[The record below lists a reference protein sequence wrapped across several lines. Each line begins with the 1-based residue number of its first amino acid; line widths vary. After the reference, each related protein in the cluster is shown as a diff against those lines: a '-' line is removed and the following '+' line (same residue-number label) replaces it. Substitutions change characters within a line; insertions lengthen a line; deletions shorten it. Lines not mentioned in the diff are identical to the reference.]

1 MRLTAEWLT
10 HPASQAVSKALTDGG
25 FQAYFVGGCVRNA
38 LLGQPVSDLDIST
51 DARPEQT
58 LNLAK
63 QAGLK
68 AIPTGI
74 DHGTITVVADGIP
87 FEITTFRRDVDTDG
101 RHAVVDFADTMS
113 EDARR
118 RDFTMNAL
126 YAAPNGEVFDPV
138 NGLPDLRAG
147 HLRFIGNA
155 DQRIR
160 EDYLRILRFFRFSAW
175 YGDPALGID
184 ADGLAACAENLDG
197 LAKLSA
203 ERVGSEVRKLLS
215 AADPAP
221 AMAAMAAS
229 GVLYAVLPGAQA
241 QSLAIL
247 VHLEGDRRPDPIRR
261 LAVIG
266 GEDVP
271 ERLRL
276 SNTDKR
282 RLEAIHAGISMDLGE
297 LGYRHK
303 DTAED
308 SYLVRQA
315 SMGQPIDPDELAIVQ
330 HASEQSFPVKAA
342 DLMPAFTG
350 AALGER
356 LRKLETD
363 WIASGFTLSR
373 DALISSAG

>member
-1 MRLTAEWLT
+1 MRLTADWLT
-10 HPASQAVSKALTDGG
+10 HPASQAVCQALTDGG
-25 FQAYFVGGCVRNA
+25 FQAFFVGGCVRNA

-58 LNLAK
+58 LKLAK

-101 RHAVVDFADTMS
+101 RHAVVDFADTMD

-138 NGLPDLRAG
+138 DGLPDLRAG
-147 HLRFIGNA
+147 HLRFIGDA

-184 ADGLAACAENLDG
+184 AEGLADCADNLDG
-197 LAKLSA
+197 LAQLSA
-203 ERVGSEVRKLLS
+203 ERVGSEMRKLLS

-241 QSLAIL
+241 QSLSVL
-247 VHLEGDRRPDPIRR
+247 VHLENERRPDPIRR

-271 ERLRL
+271 DRLRL
-276 SNTDKR
+276 SNLDKR
-282 RLEAIHAGISMDLGE
+282 RLEAIQVGINMDLAE

-315 SMGQPIDPDELAIVQ
+315 SMGQPLDPNELAVLHHAVQ
-330 HASEQSFPVKAA
+330 QSFPVKAA
-342 DLMPAFTG
+342 DLMPEFTG
-350 AALGER
+350 AALGEQ
-356 LRKLETD
+356 LRKLEAD
-363 WIASGFTLSR
+363 WIASGFTMSR
-373 DALISSAG
+373 DDLISSAG

>member
-10 HPASQAVSKALTDGG
+10 NPASQAVCKALTDGG

-38 LLGQPVSDLDIST
+38 LLGKPVSDLDIST

-58 LNLAK
+58 LKQAK

-74 DHGTITVVADGIP
+74 DHGTITLVADGIP

-101 RHAVVDFADTMS
+101 RHAVVDFADTMD

-138 NGLPDLRAG
+138 DGLPDLHAG
-147 HLRFIGNA
+147 HLRFIGDA

-184 ADGLAACAENLDG
+184 ADGLAACAEHLDG
-197 LAKLSA
+197 LAQLSA
-203 ERVGSEVRKLLS
+203 ERVGSEMRKLLS

-247 VHLEGDRRPDPIRR
+247 VHLEGDRSPDPIRR

-282 RLEAIHAGISMDLGE
+282 RLETIQAGISMDLGE
-297 LGYRHK
+297 LGYRCK

-315 SMGQPIDPDELAIVQ
+315 SMGQPLDPDELAIVL
-330 HASEQSFPVKAA
+330 HAMQQSFPVKAA

-356 LRKLETD
+356 LRKLEAD

>member
-10 HPASQAVSKALTDGG
+10 HPASQAVCKALTDGG
-25 FQAYFVGGCVRNA
+25 FEAYFVGGCVRNA

-58 LNLAK
+58 LKRAK

-101 RHAVVDFADTMS
+101 RHAVVDFADTMD

-147 HLRFIGNA
+147 HLRFIGDA

-175 YGDPALGID
+175 YGDPSLGID

-197 LAKLSA
+197 LAQLSA
-203 ERVGSEVRKLLS
+203 ERVGSEMRKLLS

-229 GVLYAVLPGAQA
+229 GVLYSVLPGAQA

-247 VHLEGDRRPDPIRR
+247 VHLEGDRGPDPIRR

-266 GEDVP
+266 GEDVSD
-271 ERLRL
+271 RLRL

-282 RLEAIHAGISMDLGE
+282 RLEAIQAGISMDLGE
-297 LGYRHK
+297 LGYRYK

-315 SMGQPIDPDELAIVQ
+315 SMGQPIDPDELAILH
-330 HASEQSFPVKAA
+330 HAMQQSFPVKAA

-356 LRKLETD
+356 LRKLEAD
-363 WIASGFTLSR
+363 WIASRFTLSR

>member
-10 HPASQAVSKALTDGG
+10 HPASQAVCKALTDGG

-101 RHAVVDFADTMS
+101 RHAVVDFADTMD

-138 NGLPDLRAG
+138 DGLPDLRAG
-147 HLRFIGNA
+147 HLRFIGDA

-197 LAKLSA
+197 LAQLSA
-203 ERVGSEVRKLLS
+203 ERVGSEMRKLLS

-221 AMAAMAAS
+221 AIAAMVTS

-247 VHLEGDRRPDPIRR
+247 VHLEGDRSPDPIRR

-282 RLEAIHAGISMDLGE
+282 RLEAIQAGISMDLGE

-330 HASEQSFPVKAA
+330 HAMQQSFPVKAA

-356 LRKLETD
+356 LRKLEAD

>member
-1 MRLTAEWLT
+1 MRLTADWLT
-10 HPASQAVSKALTDGG
+10 HPASQAVCQALRDGG
-25 FQAYFVGGCVRNA
+25 FQAFFVGGCVRNA

-58 LNLAK
+58 LKLAK

-101 RHAVVDFADTMS
+101 RHAVVDFADTMD

-147 HLRFIGNA
+147 HLRFIGDA
-155 DQRIR
+155 DHRIR

-184 ADGLAACAENLDG
+184 PDGLAACAENLDG
-197 LAKLSA
+197 LAQLSA
-203 ERVGSEVRKLLS
+203 ERVGSEMRKLLS
-215 AADPAP
+215 ADDPAP

-241 QSLAIL
+241 QSLSVL
-247 VHLEGDRRPDPIRR
+247 VHLENERRPDPIRR

-271 ERLRL
+271 DRLRL
-276 SNTDKR
+276 SNLDKR
-282 RLEAIHAGISMDLGE
+282 RLEAIQVGINMDLAE

-315 SMGQPIDPDELAIVQ
+315 SMGQPLDPEELAVLHHAVQ
-330 HASEQSFPVKAA
+330 QSFPVKAA
-342 DLMPAFTG
+342 DLMPEFTG
-350 AALGER
+350 AALGEL
-356 LRKLETD
+356 LRKLEAD
-363 WIASGFTLSR
+363 WIASGFTMSR
-373 DALISSAG
+373 DDLISSAG

>member
-1 MRLTAEWLT
+1 MRLTADWLT
-10 HPASQAVSKALTDGG
+10 HPASQAVCQALTDGG
-25 FQAYFVGGCVRNA
+25 FQAFFVGGCVRNA

-58 LNLAK
+58 LKLAK

-101 RHAVVDFADTMS
+101 RHAVVDFADTMD

-147 HLRFIGNA
+147 HLRFIGDA
-155 DQRIR
+155 DHRIR

-184 ADGLAACAENLDG
+184 PDGLAACAENLDG
-197 LAKLSA
+197 LAQLSA
-203 ERVGSEVRKLLS
+203 ERVGSEMRKLLS
-215 AADPAP
+215 ATDPAP

-241 QSLAIL
+241 QSLSVL
-247 VHLEGDRRPDPIRR
+247 VHLENERSPDPIRR
-261 LAVIG
+261 LAIIG

-271 ERLRL
+271 DRLRL
-276 SNTDKR
+276 SNLDKR
-282 RLEAIHAGISMDLGE
+282 RLEAIQVGINMDLAE

-315 SMGQPIDPDELAIVQ
+315 SMGQPLDPNELAVLHHAVQ
-330 HASEQSFPVKAA
+330 QSFPVKAA
-342 DLMPAFTG
+342 DLMPEFTG
-350 AALGER
+350 AALGEQ
-356 LRKLETD
+356 LRKLEAD
-363 WIASGFTLSR
+363 WIASGFTISR
-373 DALISSAG
+373 DDLISSAG

>member
-101 RHAVVDFADTMS
+101 RHAVVDFADTMD

-147 HLRFIGNA
+147 HLRFIGDA

-184 ADGLAACAENLDG
+184 ADGLAACAENLEG
-197 LAKLSA
+197 LAQLSA

-229 GVLYAVLPGAQA
+229 GVLYAVLPGTQA

-247 VHLEGDRRPDPIRR
+247 VHLEGDRSPDPIRR

-266 GEDVP
+266 GEDVS

-315 SMGQPIDPDELAIVQ
+315 SMGQAIDPDELAIVH
-330 HASEQSFPVKAA
+330 HACEQSFPVKAA
-342 DLMPAFTG
+342 DLMPEFTG

-356 LRKLETD
+356 LRKLEAD

>member
-10 HPASQAVSKALTDGG
+10 HPASQAVCKALTDGG

-38 LLGQPVSDLDIST
+38 LLGKPVSDLDIST

-58 LNLAK
+58 LKRAK

-101 RHAVVDFADTMS
+101 RHAVVDFADTMD

-147 HLRFIGNA
+147 HLRFIGDA

-175 YGDPALGID
+175 YGDPSLGID

-197 LAKLSA
+197 LAQLSA
-203 ERVGSEVRKLLS
+203 ERVGSEMRKLLS

-229 GVLYAVLPGAQA
+229 GVLYSVLPGAQA

-247 VHLEGDRRPDPIRR
+247 VHLEGDRSPDPIRR

-276 SNTDKR
+276 SNADKR
-282 RLEAIHAGISMDLGE
+282 RLEAIQAGISMDLGE
-297 LGYRHK
+297 LGYRCK

-315 SMGQPIDPDELAIVQ
+315 SMGQPIDPDELAILH
-330 HASEQSFPVKAA
+330 HAMQQSFPVKAA

-356 LRKLETD
+356 LRKLEAD
-363 WIASGFTLSR
+363 WIASRFTLSR

>member
-10 HPASQAVSKALTDGG
+10 HPASQAVCKALMDGG

-58 LNLAK
+58 LKQAK

-101 RHAVVDFADTMS
+101 RHAVVDFADTMD

-147 HLRFIGNA
+147 HLRFIGDA

-175 YGDPALGID
+175 YGDPSLGID

-197 LAKLSA
+197 LAQLSA
-203 ERVGSEVRKLLS
+203 ERVGSEMRKLLS

-229 GVLYAVLPGAQA
+229 GVLYSVLPGAQA

-247 VHLEGDRRPDPIRR
+247 VHLEGDRSPDPIRR

-276 SNTDKR
+276 SNADKR
-282 RLEAIHAGISMDLGE
+282 RLEAIQAGVCLDFPE
-297 LGYRHK
+297 LGYRFK

-315 SMGQPIDPDELAIVQ
+315 SMGQPIDPDDLAIVH
-330 HASEQSFPVKAA
+330 HAMQQSFPVKAA

-356 LRKLETD
+356 LRKLEAD

>member
-10 HPASQAVSKALTDGG
+10 HPASQAVCKALTDGG

-58 LNLAK
+58 LKRAK

-101 RHAVVDFADTMS
+101 RHAVVDFADTMD

-147 HLRFIGNA
+147 HLRFIGDA

-175 YGDPALGID
+175 YGDPSLGID

-197 LAKLSA
+197 LAQLSA
-203 ERVGSEVRKLLS
+203 ERVGSEMRKLLS

-247 VHLEGDRRPDPIRR
+247 VHLEGDRGPDPIRR

-282 RLEAIHAGISMDLGE
+282 RLEAIQAGISMDLGE
-297 LGYRHK
+297 LGYRCK

-315 SMGQPIDPDELAIVQ
+315 SMGQPIDPDELAILH
-330 HASEQSFPVKAA
+330 HAMQQSFPVKAA

-356 LRKLETD
+356 LRKLEAD

>member
-10 HPASQAVSKALTDGG
+10 HPASQAVCKALTDGG

-51 DARPEQT
+51 DARPEQI
-58 LNLAK
+58 LNQAK

-147 HLRFIGNA
+147 HLRFIGDA
-155 DQRIR
+155 DKRIR

-197 LAKLSA
+197 LAQLSA
-203 ERVGSEVRKLLS
+203 ERVGSEMRKLLS

-247 VHLEGDRRPDPIRR
+247 VHLEGNRSPDPIRR

-266 GEDVP
+266 GEGVP

-276 SNTDKR
+276 SNADKR
-282 RLEAIHAGISMDLGE
+282 RLEAIQAGVSMDLGE

-330 HASEQSFPVKAA
+330 HAIQQSFPVKAA

-356 LRKLETD
+356 LRKLEAD

>member
-1 MRLTAEWLT
+1 MRLTADWLT
-10 HPASQAVSKALTDGG
+10 HPASQAVCQALTGGG
-25 FQAYFVGGCVRNA
+25 FQAFFVGGCVRNA

-58 LNLAK
+58 LKLAK

-101 RHAVVDFADTMS
+101 RHAIVDFADTMD

-147 HLRFIGNA
+147 HLRFIGDA
-155 DQRIR
+155 DHRIR

-184 ADGLAACAENLDG
+184 PDGLAACAENLDG
-197 LAKLSA
+197 LAQLSA
-203 ERVGSEVRKLLS
+203 ERVGSEMRKLLS
-215 AADPAP
+215 ATDPAP

-241 QSLAIL
+241 QSLSVL
-247 VHLEGDRRPDPIRR
+247 VHLENERRPDPIRR

-271 ERLRL
+271 DRLRL
-276 SNTDKR
+276 SNLDKR
-282 RLEAIHAGISMDLGE
+282 RLEAIQVGINMDLAE

-315 SMGQPIDPDELAIVQ
+315 SMGQPLDPNELAVLHHAVQ
-330 HASEQSFPVKAA
+330 QSFPVKAA
-342 DLMPAFTG
+342 DLMPEFTG
-350 AALGER
+350 AALGEL
-356 LRKLETD
+356 LRKLEAD
-363 WIASGFTLSR
+363 WIASGFTMSR
-373 DALISSAG
+373 DDLISSAG

>member
-1 MRLTAEWLT
+1 MRLTPEWLT
-10 HPASQAVSKALTDGG
+10 HPASQAVCKALTDGG

-87 FEITTFRRDVDTDG
+87 FEITTFRRDVNTDG
-101 RHAVVDFADTMS
+101 RHAVVDFADTMD

-138 NGLPDLRAG
+138 DGLPDLRAG

-184 ADGLAACAENLDG
+184 VDGLAACAENLDG
-197 LAKLSA
+197 LAQLSA
-203 ERVGSEVRKLLS
+203 ERVGSEMRKLLS

-229 GVLYAVLPGAQA
+229 GVLYAVLPGAQV

-247 VHLEGDRRPDPIRR
+247 VHLEGDRSPDPIRR

-282 RLEAIHAGISMDLGE
+282 RLEAIQAGISMDLGE

-303 DTAED
+303 DTAKD

-315 SMGQPIDPDELAIVQ
+315 SMGQPIDPDELAIVH
-330 HASEQSFPVKAA
+330 HAMQQSFPVKAA

-356 LRKLETD
+356 LRKLEAD

>member
-10 HPASQAVSKALTDGG
+10 HPASQAVCKALTDGG

-101 RHAVVDFADTMS
+101 RHAVVDFADTMD

-147 HLRFIGNA
+147 HLRFIGDA

-197 LAKLSA
+197 LAQLSA
-203 ERVGSEVRKLLS
+203 ERVGSEMRKLLS

-221 AMAAMAAS
+221 AIAAMVTS

-247 VHLEGDRRPDPIRR
+247 VHLEGDRSPDPIRR

-282 RLEAIHAGISMDLGE
+282 RLEAIQAGISMDLGE

-330 HASEQSFPVKAA
+330 HAIQQSFPVKAA

-356 LRKLETD
+356 LRKLEAD

>member
-1 MRLTAEWLT
+1 MNITGTWLSAPGTQGVFARLSAY
-10 HPASQAVSKALTDGG
+10 
-25 FQAYFVGGCVRNA
+25 QAYAVGGCVRND
-38 LLGQPVSDLDIST
+38 LLGIPVHDVDIATSAT
-51 DARPEQT
+51 PHQVIEACD
-58 LNLAK
+58 
-63 QAGLK
+63 GLK
-68 AIPTGI
+68 VVPTGI
-74 DHGTITVVADGIP
+74 DHGTVTVIAAGIP
-87 FEITTFRRDVDTDG
+87 HEITTFRRDVETDG
-101 RHAVVDFADTMS
+101 RRATVAFGTDIAQ
-113 EDARR
+113 DAAR

-147 HLRFIGNA
+147 HLRFIGDA

-175 YGDPALGID
+175 YGDPSLGID
-184 ADGLAACAENLDG
+184 AEGLAACAENLDG
-197 LAKLSA
+197 LAQLSA
-203 ERVGSEVRKLLS
+203 ERVGSEMRKLLS

-229 GVLYAVLPGAQA
+229 GVLYSVLPGAQA

-247 VHLEGDRRPDPIRR
+247 VHLEGDRSPDPIRR

-276 SNTDKR
+276 SNADKR
-282 RLEAIHAGISMDLGE
+282 RLEAIQAGISMDLGE
-297 LGYRHK
+297 LGYRCK

-315 SMGQPIDPDELAIVQ
+315 SMGQPLDPDELAIVL
-330 HASEQSFPVKAA
+330 HAMQQSFPVKAA

-356 LRKLETD
+356 LRKLEAD

>member
-10 HPASQAVSKALTDGG
+10 HPASQAVCKALTDGG

-58 LNLAK
+58 LKQAK

-101 RHAVVDFADTMS
+101 RHAVVDFADTMD

-138 NGLPDLRAG
+138 DGLPDLRAG
-147 HLRFIGNA
+147 HLRFIGDA

-160 EDYLRILRFFRFSAW
+160 EDYLRIVRFFRFSAW

-184 ADGLAACAENLDG
+184 ADGLAACAEHRDG
-197 LAKLSA
+197 LAQLSA
-203 ERVGSEVRKLLS
+203 ERVGSEMRKLLS
-215 AADPAP
+215 AVDPAP
-221 AMAAMAAS
+221 AMASMAAS

-241 QSLAIL
+241 QNLAIL
-247 VHLEGDRRPDPIRR
+247 VHLEGDRSPDPIRR

-282 RLEAIHAGISMDLGE
+282 RLEAIQAGISMDLGE
-297 LGYRHK
+297 LGYRYK

-315 SMGQPIDPDELAIVQ
+315 SMGQPIDPDELAIVH
-330 HASEQSFPVKAA
+330 HAIHQSFPVKAA
-342 DLMPAFTG
+342 DLMPAFMG

-356 LRKLETD
+356 LRKLEAD

-373 DALISSAG
+373 DVLISSAG

>member
-10 HPASQAVSKALTDGG
+10 HPASQAVCKALTDGG

-58 LNLAK
+58 LKRAK

-101 RHAVVDFADTMS
+101 RHAVVDFADTMD

-147 HLRFIGNA
+147 HLRFIGDA

-175 YGDPALGID
+175 YGDPSLGID

-197 LAKLSA
+197 LAQLSA
-203 ERVGSEVRKLLS
+203 ERVGSEMRKLLS

-229 GVLYAVLPGAQA
+229 GVLYSVLPGAQA

-247 VHLEGDRRPDPIRR
+247 VHLEGDRSPDPIRR

-276 SNTDKR
+276 SNADKR
-282 RLEAIHAGISMDLGE
+282 RLEAIQAGISMDLGE
-297 LGYRHK
+297 LGYRCK

-315 SMGQPIDPDELAIVQ
+315 SMGQPIDPDELAILH
-330 HASEQSFPVKAA
+330 HAMQQSFPVKAA

-356 LRKLETD
+356 LRKLEAD

>member
-10 HPASQAVSKALTDGG
+10 HPASQAVCKALTDGG

-58 LNLAK
+58 LNKVK

-101 RHAVVDFADTMS
+101 RHAVVDFADTMD

-138 NGLPDLRAG
+138 DGLPDLRAG

-197 LAKLSA
+197 LAQLSA

-229 GVLYAVLPGAQA
+229 GVLYAVLPGAHA

-247 VHLEGDRRPDPIRR
+247 VHLEGDRSPDPIRR

-282 RLEAIHAGISMDLGE
+282 RLEAIQAGISMDLGE

-315 SMGQPIDPDELAIVQ
+315 SMGQAIDPDELAIVH

-356 LRKLETD
+356 LRKLEAD

>member
-1 MRLTAEWLT
+1 MRLTADWLT
-10 HPASQAVSKALTDGG
+10 HPASQAVCTALTDGG

-38 LLGQPVSDLDIST
+38 LLGKPVSDLDIST

-58 LNLAK
+58 LKQAK

-101 RHAVVDFADTMS
+101 RHAVVDFADTME

-147 HLRFIGNA
+147 HLRFIGDA

-197 LAKLSA
+197 LAQLSA
-203 ERVGSEVRKLLS
+203 ERVGSEMRKLLS

-221 AMAAMAAS
+221 TMAAMAAS

-241 QSLAIL
+241 QNLAIL
-247 VHLEGDRRPDPIRR
+247 VHLEGDRSPDPIRR

-276 SNTDKR
+276 SNADKR
-282 RLEAIHAGISMDLGE
+282 RLEAIQAGVCLDFPE
-297 LGYRHK
+297 LGYRFK

-315 SMGQPIDPDELAIVQ
+315 SMGQPIDPDDLAIVH
-330 HASEQSFPVKAA
+330 HAMQQSFPVKAA

-356 LRKLETD
+356 LRKLEAD

>member
-1 MRLTAEWLT
+1 MRLTADWLT
-10 HPASQAVSKALTDGG
+10 HPASQAVCQALTDGG
-25 FQAYFVGGCVRNA
+25 FQAFFVGGCVRNA

-58 LNLAK
+58 LKLAK

-101 RHAVVDFADTMS
+101 RHAVVDFADTMD

-138 NGLPDLRAG
+138 DGLPDLRAG
-147 HLRFIGNA
+147 HLRFIGDA

-184 ADGLAACAENLDG
+184 AEGLADCADNLDG
-197 LAKLSA
+197 LAQLSA
-203 ERVGSEVRKLLS
+203 ERVGSEMRKLLS
-215 AADPAP
+215 ATDPAP

-241 QSLAIL
+241 QSLSVL
-247 VHLEGDRRPDPIRR
+247 VHLENERRPDPIRR

-271 ERLRL
+271 DRLRL
-276 SNTDKR
+276 SNLDKR
-282 RLEAIHAGISMDLGE
+282 RLEAIQVGINMDLAE

-315 SMGQPIDPDELAIVQ
+315 SMGQPLDPNELAVLHHAVQ
-330 HASEQSFPVKAA
+330 QSFPVKAA
-342 DLMPAFTG
+342 DLMPEFTG
-350 AALGER
+350 AALGEQ
-356 LRKLETD
+356 LRKLEAD
-363 WIASGFTLSR
+363 WIASGFTMSR
-373 DALISSAG
+373 DDLISSAG

>member
-10 HPASQAVSKALTDGG
+10 HPASQAVCKALTDGG

-101 RHAVVDFADTMS
+101 RHAVVDFADTMD

-247 VHLEGDRRPDPIRR
+247 VHLEGDRSPDPIRR

-266 GEDVP
+266 GEDVL

-282 RLEAIHAGISMDLGE
+282 RLEAIQSGISMDLGE

>member
-1 MRLTAEWLT
+1 MRLTADWFT
-10 HPASQAVSKALTDGG
+10 HPASQAVCQALTDGG
-25 FQAYFVGGCVRNA
+25 FQAFFVGGCVRNA

-58 LNLAK
+58 LKLAK

-101 RHAVVDFADTMS
+101 RHAIVDFADTMD

-147 HLRFIGNA
+147 HLRFIGDA
-155 DQRIR
+155 DHRIR

-184 ADGLAACAENLDG
+184 PDGLAACAENLDG
-197 LAKLSA
+197 LAQLSA
-203 ERVGSEVRKLLS
+203 ERVGSEMRKLLS
-215 AADPAP
+215 ADDPAP

-241 QSLAIL
+241 QSLSVL
-247 VHLEGDRRPDPIRR
+247 VHLENERRPDPIRR

-271 ERLRL
+271 DRLRL
-276 SNTDKR
+276 SNLDKR
-282 RLEAIHAGISMDLGE
+282 RLEAIQLGINMDLAE

-315 SMGQPIDPDELAIVQ
+315 SMGQPLDPNELAVLHHAVQ
-330 HASEQSFPVKAA
+330 QSFPVKAA
-342 DLMPAFTG
+342 DLMPEFTG
-350 AALGER
+350 AALGEQ
-356 LRKLETD
+356 LRKLEAD
-363 WIASGFTLSR
+363 WIASGFTISR
-373 DALISSAG
+373 DDLISSAG

>member
-10 HPASQAVSKALTDGG
+10 HSASQAVCKALTDGG

-58 LNLAK
+58 LKQAK

-87 FEITTFRRDVDTDG
+87 FEITTFRRDMDTDG
-101 RHAVVDFADTMS
+101 RHAVVDFADTMD

-126 YAAPNGEVFDPV
+126 YAAPNGEVFDPM
-138 NGLPDLRAG
+138 NGLLDLRAG
-147 HLRFIGNA
+147 HLRFIGDA

-197 LAKLSA
+197 LAQLSA
-203 ERVGSEVRKLLS
+203 ERVGSEMRKLLS

-221 AMAAMAAS
+221 AMVAMAAS

-247 VHLEGDRRPDPIRR
+247 VHLEGDRSPDPIRR

-282 RLEAIHAGISMDLGE
+282 RLEAIQAGISMDLGE
-297 LGYRHK
+297 LGYRCK

-315 SMGQPIDPDELAIVQ
+315 SMGQPIDPDELAIVL
-330 HASEQSFPVKAA
+330 HAMQQSFPVKAA

-356 LRKLETD
+356 LRKLEAD

>member
-10 HPASQAVSKALTDGG
+10 HPASQAVCNALTEGG

-101 RHAVVDFADTMS
+101 RHAVVDFADTMD

-147 HLRFIGNA
+147 HLRFIGDA

-197 LAKLSA
+197 LAQLSA

-221 AMAAMAAS
+221 AMGAMAAS

-241 QSLAIL
+241 QGLAIL
-247 VHLEGDRRPDPIRR
+247 VHLEGDRSPDPIRR

-266 GEDVP
+266 GEDVSD
-271 ERLRL
+271 RLRL
-276 SNTDKR
+276 SNADKR
-282 RLEAIHAGISMDLGE
+282 RLEAIHDGISMDLGE

-315 SMGQPIDPDELAIVQ
+315 SMGQTIDPDELAIVH
-330 HASEQSFPVKAA
+330 HAIQQSFPVKAA

-356 LRKLETD
+356 LRKLEAD
-363 WIASGFTLSR
+363 WIATGFTLSR

>member
-87 FEITTFRRDVDTDG
+87 FKITTFRRDVDTDG

>member
-1 MRLTAEWLT
+1 M
-10 HPASQAVSKALTDGG
+10 
-25 FQAYFVGGCVRNA
+25 
-38 LLGQPVSDLDIST
+38 
-51 DARPEQT
+51 
-58 LNLAK
+58 
-63 QAGLK
+63 
-68 AIPTGI
+68 
-74 DHGTITVVADGIP
+74 
-87 FEITTFRRDVDTDG
+87 DTDG
-101 RHAVVDFADTMS
+101 RHAVVDFADTMD

-147 HLRFIGNA
+147 HLRFIGDA

-175 YGDPALGID
+175 YGDPSLGID

-197 LAKLSA
+197 LAQLSA
-203 ERVGSEVRKLLS
+203 ERVGSEMRKLLS

-229 GVLYAVLPGAQA
+229 GVLYSVLPGAQA

-247 VHLEGDRRPDPIRR
+247 VHLEGDRSPDPIRR

-276 SNTDKR
+276 SNADKR
-282 RLEAIHAGISMDLGE
+282 RLEAIQAGISMDLGE
-297 LGYRHK
+297 LGYRCK

-315 SMGQPIDPDELAIVQ
+315 SMGQPIDPDELAILH
-330 HASEQSFPVKAA
+330 HAMQQSFPVKAA

-356 LRKLETD
+356 LRKLEAD

>member
-1 MRLTAEWLT
+1 MRLTADWLT
-10 HPASQAVSKALTDGG
+10 HPASQAVCQALTDGG
-25 FQAYFVGGCVRNA
+25 FQAFFVGGCVRNA

-58 LNLAK
+58 LKLAK

-101 RHAVVDFADTMS
+101 RHAIVDFADTMD

-147 HLRFIGNA
+147 HLRFIGDA
-155 DQRIR
+155 DHRIR

-184 ADGLAACAENLDG
+184 PDGLAACAENLDG
-197 LAKLSA
+197 LAQLSA
-203 ERVGSEVRKLLS
+203 ERVGSEMRKLLS
-215 AADPAP
+215 ADDPAP

-241 QSLAIL
+241 QSLSVL
-247 VHLEGDRRPDPIRR
+247 VHLENERRPDPIRR

-271 ERLRL
+271 DRLRL
-276 SNTDKR
+276 SNLDKR
-282 RLEAIHAGISMDLGE
+282 RFEAIQVGINMDLAE

-315 SMGQPIDPDELAIVQ
+315 SMGQPLDPNELAVLHHAVQ
-330 HASEQSFPVKAA
+330 QSFPVKAA
-342 DLMPAFTG
+342 DLMPEFTG
-350 AALGER
+350 AALGEL
-356 LRKLETD
+356 LRKLEAD
-363 WIASGFTLSR
+363 WIASGFTISR
-373 DALISSAG
+373 DDLISSAG

>member
-10 HPASQAVSKALTDGG
+10 HPASQAVCKALTDGG

-58 LNLAK
+58 LKLAK

-101 RHAVVDFADTMS
+101 RHAVVDFADTMD

-147 HLRFIGNA
+147 HLRFIGDA
-155 DQRIR
+155 AQRIR

-175 YGDPALGID
+175 YGDPSLGID

-197 LAKLSA
+197 LAQLSA
-203 ERVGSEVRKLLS
+203 ERVGSEMRKLLS

-247 VHLEGDRRPDPIRR
+247 VHLEGDRSPDPIRR

-282 RLEAIHAGISMDLGE
+282 RLEAIQAGISMDLGE

-303 DTAED
+303 DIAED

-315 SMGQPIDPDELAIVQ
+315 SMGQPLDPEELAVLHHAVQ
-330 HASEQSFPVKAA
+330 QSFPVKAA

-356 LRKLETD
+356 LRKLEAD

-373 DALISSAG
+373 DTLISSAG

>member
-1 MRLTAEWLT
+1 MRLTADWFT
-10 HPASQAVSKALTDGG
+10 HPASQAVCQALTDGG
-25 FQAYFVGGCVRNA
+25 FQAFFVGGCVRNA

-58 LNLAK
+58 LKLAK

-101 RHAVVDFADTMS
+101 RHAIVDFADTMD

-147 HLRFIGNA
+147 HLRFIGDA
-155 DQRIR
+155 DHRIR

-184 ADGLAACAENLDG
+184 PDGLAACAENLDG
-197 LAKLSA
+197 LAQLSA
-203 ERVGSEVRKLLS
+203 ERVGSEMRKLLS
-215 AADPAP
+215 ADDPAP

-241 QSLAIL
+241 QSLSVL
-247 VHLEGDRRPDPIRR
+247 VHLENERRPDPIRR

-271 ERLRL
+271 DRLRL
-276 SNTDKR
+276 SNLDKR
-282 RLEAIHAGISMDLGE
+282 RLEAIQVGINMDLAE

-315 SMGQPIDPDELAIVQ
+315 SMGQPLDPNELAVLHHAVQ
-330 HASEQSFPVKAA
+330 QSFPVKAA
-342 DLMPAFTG
+342 DLMPEFTG
-350 AALGER
+350 AALGEL
-356 LRKLETD
+356 LRKLEAD
-363 WIASGFTLSR
+363 WIASGFTISR
-373 DALISSAG
+373 DDLISSAG

>member
-10 HPASQAVSKALTDGG
+10 HPASQAVCKALTDGG

-58 LNLAK
+58 LNKVK

-101 RHAVVDFADTMS
+101 RHAVVDFADTMD

-138 NGLPDLRAG
+138 DGLPDLRAG

-197 LAKLSA
+197 LAQLSA

-229 GVLYAVLPGAQA
+229 GVLYAVLPGAHA

-247 VHLEGDRRPDPIRR
+247 VHLEGDRSPDPIRR

-282 RLEAIHAGISMDLGE
+282 RLEAIQAGISMDLGE

-315 SMGQPIDPDELAIVQ
+315 SMGQAIDPVELAILH
-330 HASEQSFPVKAA
+330 HAIQQSFPVKAA

-356 LRKLETD
+356 LRKLEAD

>member
-1 MRLTAEWLT
+1 MRLTADWLT
-10 HPASQAVSKALTDGG
+10 HPASQAVCQALTDGG
-25 FQAYFVGGCVRNA
+25 FQAFFVGGCVRNA

-58 LNLAK
+58 LKLAK

-101 RHAVVDFADTMS
+101 RHAIVDFADTMD

-138 NGLPDLRAG
+138 DGLPDLRAG
-147 HLRFIGNA
+147 HLRFIGDA

-184 ADGLAACAENLDG
+184 PDGLAACADNLDG
-197 LAKLSA
+197 LAQLSA
-203 ERVGSEVRKLLS
+203 ERVGSEMRKLLS
-215 AADPAP
+215 ATDPAP

-241 QSLAIL
+241 QSLSVL
-247 VHLEGDRRPDPIRR
+247 VHLENERRPDPIRR

-271 ERLRL
+271 DRLRL
-276 SNTDKR
+276 SNLDKR
-282 RLEAIHAGISMDLGE
+282 RLEAIQVGINMDLAE

-315 SMGQPIDPDELAIVQ
+315 SMGQPLDPNELAVLHHAVQ
-330 HASEQSFPVKAA
+330 QSFPVKAA
-342 DLMPAFTG
+342 DLMPEFTG
-350 AALGER
+350 AALGEQ
-356 LRKLETD
+356 LRKLEAD
-363 WIASGFTLSR
+363 WIASGFTMSR
-373 DALISSAG
+373 DDLISSAG

>member
-10 HPASQAVSKALTDGG
+10 HPASQAVCKALTDGG

-58 LNLAK
+58 LKQAK

-101 RHAVVDFADTMS
+101 RHAVVDFADTMD

-147 HLRFIGNA
+147 HLRFIGDA

-175 YGDPALGID
+175 YGDPSLGID

-197 LAKLSA
+197 LAQLSA
-203 ERVGSEVRKLLS
+203 ERVGSEMRKLLS

-229 GVLYAVLPGAQA
+229 GVLYSVLPGAQA

-247 VHLEGDRRPDPIRR
+247 VHLEGDRSPDPIRR

-282 RLEAIHAGISMDLGE
+282 RLEAIQAGISMDLGE
-297 LGYRHK
+297 LGYRCK

-315 SMGQPIDPDELAIVQ
+315 SMGQPIDPDELAILH
-330 HASEQSFPVKAA
+330 HAMQQSFPVKAA

-356 LRKLETD
+356 LRKLEAD

>member
-10 HPASQAVSKALTDGG
+10 HPASQAVCKALTDGG

-38 LLGQPVSDLDIST
+38 LLGKPVSDLDIST

-58 LNLAK
+58 LKLAK

-101 RHAVVDFADTMS
+101 RHAIVDFADTMD

-147 HLRFIGNA
+147 HLRFIGDA
-155 DQRIR
+155 DHRIR

-184 ADGLAACAENLDG
+184 PDGLAACAENLDG
-197 LAKLSA
+197 LAQLSA
-203 ERVGSEVRKLLS
+203 ERVGSEMRKLLS

-241 QSLAIL
+241 QSLSVL
-247 VHLEGDRRPDPIRR
+247 VHLEGDRSPDPIRR

-276 SNTDKR
+276 SNLDKR
-282 RLEAIHAGISMDLGE
+282 RLEAIQVGINMDLAE

-315 SMGQPIDPDELAIVQ
+315 SMGQPLDPEELAVLHHAVQ
-330 HASEQSFPVKAA
+330 QSFPVKAA
-342 DLMPAFTG
+342 DLMPVFTG

-356 LRKLETD
+356 LRKLEAD

-373 DALISSAG
+373 DTLISSAG

>member
-10 HPASQAVSKALTDGG
+10 HPASQAVCKALTDGG
-25 FQAYFVGGCVRNA
+25 FEAYFVGGCVRNA

-58 LNLAK
+58 LKRAK

-147 HLRFIGNA
+147 HLRFIGDA

-175 YGDPALGID
+175 YGDLALGID
-184 ADGLAACAENLDG
+184 ADGLAACAEHLDG
-197 LAKLSA
+197 LAQLSA
-203 ERVGSEVRKLLS
+203 ERVGSEMRKLLS

-229 GVLYAVLPGAQA
+229 GVLYSVLPGAQA

-247 VHLEGDRRPDPIRR
+247 VHLEGDRSPDPIRR

-276 SNTDKR
+276 SNADKR
-282 RLEAIHAGISMDLGE
+282 RLEAIQAGISMDLGE
-297 LGYRHK
+297 LGYRCK

-315 SMGQPIDPDELAIVQ
+315 SMGQPIDPDELAILH
-330 HASEQSFPVKAA
+330 HAMQQSFPVKAA

-356 LRKLETD
+356 LRKLEAD
-363 WIASGFTLSR
+363 WIASRFTLSR

>member
-10 HPASQAVSKALTDGG
+10 HPASQAACKALTDGG

-58 LNLAK
+58 LNKVK

-101 RHAVVDFADTMS
+101 RHAVVDFADTMD

-138 NGLPDLRAG
+138 DGLPDLRAG

-197 LAKLSA
+197 LAQLSA

-229 GVLYAVLPGAQA
+229 GVLYAVLPGAHA

-247 VHLEGDRRPDPIRR
+247 VHLEGDRSPDPIRR

-266 GEDVP
+266 GEDVS

-282 RLEAIHAGISMDLGE
+282 RLEAIHAGISMELGE

-315 SMGQPIDPDELAIVQ
+315 SMGQAIDPVELAILH
-330 HASEQSFPVKAA
+330 HAIQQSFPVKAA

-356 LRKLETD
+356 LRKLEAD

>member
-1 MRLTAEWLT
+1 MRLMAEWLT
-10 HPASQAVSKALTDGG
+10 HPASQAVCKALTDGG

-58 LNLAK
+58 LKQAK

-101 RHAVVDFADTMS
+101 RHAVVDFADTMD

-147 HLRFIGNA
+147 HLRFIGGA

-197 LAKLSA
+197 LAQLSA
-203 ERVGSEVRKLLS
+203 ERVGSEMRKLLS
-215 AADPAP
+215 AAGPAP

-229 GVLYAVLPGAQA
+229 GVLYTVLPGAQA

-247 VHLEGDRRPDPIRR
+247 VHLEGDRSPDPIRR

-266 GEDVP
+266 GEDVS

-282 RLEAIHAGISMDLGE
+282 RLEAIQSGISMDLGE
-297 LGYRHK
+297 LGYRFK

-315 SMGQPIDPDELAIVQ
+315 SMGQPIDPDELAIVH

-350 AALGER
+350 VALGER
-356 LRKLETD
+356 LRKLEAD